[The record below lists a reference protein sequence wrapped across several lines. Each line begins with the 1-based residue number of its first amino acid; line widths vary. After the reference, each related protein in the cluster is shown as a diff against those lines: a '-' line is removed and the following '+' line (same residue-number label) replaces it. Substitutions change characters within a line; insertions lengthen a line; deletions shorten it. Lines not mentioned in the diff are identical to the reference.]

1 MIRTLLLLLMLLPT
15 LSVAE
20 GAVQLALEGSSPVT
34 INEVYHRDGVA
45 YLAVDEI
52 LPVLGLS
59 GSWDSVKH
67 IYSIKTP
74 WGRAQM
80 SPGSQFLRLGGQLQ
94 PLTNPPSF
102 IDGRLRV
109 DENFV
114 AIHLPALLNLSV
126 YYRNLDPSVEQMP
139 SQSSLDRL
147 YSFLLHKQKS
157 ADVKGLRAVAI
168 DPAHGGSDPGS
179 MGPNGLKEKEVALA
193 VAQGLQKRF
202 KMRLGLPVYLSR
214 DADYSMTVAQR
225 FTAVNNPEVDALI
238 MLHAQS
244 ALSTSS
250 RGVVLFIRPQEQRA
264 DSGGK
269 DSMALAV
276 CIRQALSRAGL
287 QVAAI
292 ERAPLLPLGQGNLP
306 TVLVELGYLSH
317 PADREILSQSAGQER
332 LAEALYRGL
341 KAFAQQQ

>member
-1 MIRTLLLLLMLLPT
+1 MIRTIFLLLMLLPA

-20 GAVQLALEGSSPVT
+20 GAVQLALEGGSPVT

-45 YLAVDEI
+45 YLAVDEV
-52 LPVLGLS
+52 LSVLGLS

-67 IYSIKTP
+67 VYSIKTP
-74 WGRAQM
+74 RGKAQM
-80 SPGSQFLRLGGQLQ
+80 SPGSQFLRLGGQFQ
-94 PLTNPPSF
+94 PLTNSPSF

-109 DENFV
+109 DESFV
-114 AIHLPALLNLSV
+114 VVHLPALLNLSV
-126 YYRNLDPSVEQMP
+126 YYRNLDPSVEQLP
-139 SQSSLDRL
+139 SQSSIDHLF
-147 YSFLLHKQKS
+147 SFLLRKQKP
-157 ADVKGLRAVAI
+157 AGVKGLRAVAI

-214 DADYSMTVAQR
+214 DADYSMTAEQR
-225 FTAVNNPEVDALI
+225 FAAVNNPEVDALI
-238 MLHAQS
+238 LLHAQS
-244 ALSTSS
+244 ALSEAS
-250 RGVVLFIRPQEQRA
+250 RGAVLFIRPQEQQA
-264 DSGGK
+264 KDGGT

-276 CIRQALSRAGL
+276 QLSQALSRAGI

-292 ERAPLLPLGQGNLP
+292 ERAPLLPLGQGDLP
-306 TVLVELGYLSH
+306 TVLVELGYLSN
-317 PADREILSQSAGQER
+317 PADREILGQPAGQER

>member
-1 MIRTLLLLLMLLPT
+1 MIRTIFLLLMLLPA

-20 GAVQLALEGSSPVT
+20 GAVQLALEGGSPVT

-45 YLAVDEI
+45 YLAVDEV
-52 LPVLGLS
+52 LSVLGLS

-67 IYSIKTP
+67 VYSIKTP
-74 WGRAQM
+74 RGKAQM
-80 SPGSQFLRLGGQLQ
+80 SPGSQFLRLGGQFQ
-94 PLTNPPSF
+94 PLTNSPSF

-109 DENFV
+109 DESFV
-114 AIHLPALLNLSV
+114 VVHLPALLNLSV
-126 YYRNLDPSVEQMP
+126 YYRNLDPSVEQLP
-139 SQSSLDRL
+139 SQSSIDHLF
-147 YSFLLHKQKS
+147 SFLLRKQKP
-157 ADVKGLRAVAI
+157 AGVKGLRAVAI

-179 MGPNGLKEKEVALA
+179 MGPNGLKEKEVTLA

-214 DADYSMTVAQR
+214 DADYSITAAQR
-225 FTAVNNPEVDALI
+225 FSAVNNPEVDALI
-238 MLHAQS
+238 LLHAQS
-244 ALSTSS
+244 ALSEAS
-250 RGVVLFIRPQEQRA
+250 RGAVLFIRPQEQQA
-264 DSGGK
+264 KDGGT

-276 CIRQALSRAGL
+276 QLSQALSRAGI

-292 ERAPLLPLGQGNLP
+292 ERAPLLPLGQGDLP
-306 TVLVELGYLSH
+306 TVLVELGYLSN
-317 PADREILSQSAGQER
+317 PADREILGQPAGQER